1 MAEIKPIDIPIDIN
15 DLTKSVTVKVSLKG
29 VNKFRVKAKIGTFL
43 IRLGIRITG
52 MNAEIDI
59 EE

>member
-1 MAEIKPIDIPIDIN
+1 MAEIKTIDIN

-52 MNAEIDI
+52 LNAEIDI